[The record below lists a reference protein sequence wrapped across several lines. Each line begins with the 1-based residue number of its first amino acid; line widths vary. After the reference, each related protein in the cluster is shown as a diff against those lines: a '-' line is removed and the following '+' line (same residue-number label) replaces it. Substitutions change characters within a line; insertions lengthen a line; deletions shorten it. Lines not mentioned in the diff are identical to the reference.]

1 MKRLFNENDQ
11 YIEIA
16 NQLASAVSYVIN
28 DIFREYINL
37 GYSVRDISHVINSD
51 VTEREIIHVL
61 GWDKANVE

>member
-37 GYSVRDISHVINSD
+37 GYSVRDISHVINSV